1 MNLFKRL
8 FRRKKR
14 IAPKGVII
22 IDGMTRAQFST
33 LVCFWNERHASD
45 GKIHWGGTYTKEQA
59 QRILDELPALLNEL
73 GSGV

>member
-33 LVCFWNERHASD
+33 LVCFWNERHASAN
-45 GKIHWGGTYTKEQA
+45 KIHWGGTHTKEQA
-59 QRILDELPALLNEL
+59 QRILDDLTALLKEL
-73 GSGV
+73 GSEV